1 MAGCVAAQYKA
12 TAVPSGVYSTAC
24 TEGTVQGAAD
34 AARVAALSAR
44 FRAGH
49 RSTAAKYGDFY
60 EARRQAI
67 AGTHGCSHEERLVG
81 AYPRVAAAM
90 VAGQS
95 EAARACVRY
104 AAPASPAEAYM
115 AASVDRQMKGRGAV
129 GGTYA
134 PSCTDGAA
142 GGRPRPSASRRWGP
156 ASARRRR
163 RRRTARQPRMRRP
176 SMRACTLGT
185 AARTRRGCL
194 TSMRRLRRGCGRRR
208 RGTEGRGGRGG
219 GRCAGNARVVG
230 RAPPRPAVWRVRWW
244 AAGAA
249 RQRGRAS
256 TGGCLV
262 FCS

>member
-142 GGRPRPSASRRWGP
+142 GGEAEAKRVAALGARFRAAATPPADRAASRVCGGQY
-156 ASARRRR
+156 AR
-163 RRRTARQPRMRRP
+163 
-176 SMRACTLGT
+176 L
-185 AARTRRGCL
+185 
-194 TSMRRLRRGCGRRR
+194 
-208 RGTEGRGGRGG
+208 
-219 GRCAGNARVVG
+219 
-230 RAPPRPAVWRVRWW
+230 
-244 AAGAA
+244 
-249 RQRGRAS
+249 
-256 TGGCLV
+256 
-262 FCS
+262 